1 MSPSRAGQPCDH
13 TLGAHAQPAP
23 GVLVLNAS
31 RIRVFDDCP
40 RQFFLRWVVGLEGE
54 DTDDHGLAAA
64 GREVHAEL
72 HARHREPEHHDDPSA
87 VDPEGSSDP
96 WVLARARAH
105 GDLCPGPDAEYLG
118 GEMDLRWLI
127 VRKSIL
133 VTGRVDALWRH
144 PDGTVE
150 VRDYKTGGCPDDL
163 SEERSAW
170 LYVLLAASALPAKPS
185 RVRVAFEAL
194 GGEEAR
200 VVTLEGTPE
209 ILRRAYDLVL
219 GIAERIRAEQQFEA
233 APSIAKCGRCA
244 FRTQCPHSALRE
256 LSATPTGPGWAGA
269 VRGSWDG
276 EITAAH
282 PAL

>member
-1 MSPSRAGQPCDH
+1 MSLGRSGPARDL

-72 HARHREPEHHDDPSA
+72 HARHREPERHDDRSA

-105 GDLCPGPDAEYLG
+105 ADLCPGAEAEYVG
-118 GEMDLRWLI
+118 GEIDLRWLI

-144 PDGTVE
+144 CDGTVE
-150 VRDYKTGGCPDDL
+150 VRDYKTGTCPDDL
-163 SEERSAW
+163 TEERSAW
-170 LYVLLAASALPAKPS
+170 LYLLLAASALAGQPS

-194 GGEEAR
+194 GGETAR

-233 APSIAKCGRCA
+233 APSSAKCGRCA
-244 FRTQCPHSALRE
+244 FRGQCPHSAVRE
-256 LSATPTGPGWAGA
+256 PSATRTRPGRAGA

-276 EITAAH
+276 AAH

>member
-1 MSPSRAGQPCDH
+1 MNPGRSGPARDL
-13 TLGAHAQPAP
+13 TLGASAQPAP

-72 HARHREPEHHDDPSA
+72 HTRHREPERHDDASA
-87 VDPEGSSDP
+87 VDPDGSSDP
-96 WVLARARAH
+96 WVLARVRAH
-105 GDLCPGPDAEYLG
+105 RDLCPGADAEYLG
-118 GEMDLRWLI
+118 GEIDLRWLI

-133 VTGRVDALWRH
+133 ITGRVDALWRYS
-144 PDGTVE
+144 DGTVE
-150 VRDYKTGGCPDDL
+150 VRDYKTSSCPDDL
-163 SEERSAW
+163 TEERSAW
-170 LYVLLAASALPAKPS
+170 LYLLLAASAVAGQPS

-194 GGEEAR
+194 GGEAAH

-209 ILRRAYDLVL
+209 ILRRAYNLVI
-219 GIAERIRAEQQFEA
+219 GIAERIRTEQQFEA
-233 APSIAKCGRCA
+233 APSLAKCGRCA
-244 FRTQCPHSALRE
+244 FRSACPHSAVRE
-256 LSATPTGPGWAGA
+256 RRATPTGPCTEGA

-282 PAL
+282 PAR